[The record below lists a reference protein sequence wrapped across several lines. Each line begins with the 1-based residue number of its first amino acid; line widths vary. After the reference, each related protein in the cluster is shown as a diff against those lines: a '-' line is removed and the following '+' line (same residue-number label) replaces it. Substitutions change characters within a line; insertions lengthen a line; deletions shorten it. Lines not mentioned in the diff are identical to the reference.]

1 MDTSDTNRPRRAL
14 MFDLAELEL
23 EPVTIRT
30 PDAYGLSFSERT
42 GFEVL
47 PYDRHGRPIHHRPL
61 GERTYETPSEAY
73 AAIRAFER
81 ERAAA

>member
-1 MDTSDTNRPRRAL
+1 MHTPDAHCPLDAHT
-14 MFDLAELEL
+14 FDLAELSL
-23 EPVTIRT
+23 EPITLRT

-47 PYDRHGRPIHHRPL
+47 PYDRHGRPIHHHPL

-73 AAIRAFER
+73 AAIRAFES